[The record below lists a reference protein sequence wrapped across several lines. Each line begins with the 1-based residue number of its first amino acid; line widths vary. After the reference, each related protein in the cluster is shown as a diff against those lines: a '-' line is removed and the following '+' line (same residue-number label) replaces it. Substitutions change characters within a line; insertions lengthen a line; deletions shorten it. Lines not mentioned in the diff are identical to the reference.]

1 MSNSCLNCSD
11 HGCDNCATLA
21 ITLTQA
27 STLARSSERVSF
39 IGGSGFQLAGIID
52 VPDADPKATVLFTH
66 CFTCSKDLKA
76 IVRISR
82 GLAEQGYLVLRY
94 DLTGLGGSQG
104 DFSQTNFTTNRADL
118 QSASS
123 FLIDNFAPPS
133 FLIGHSFGGACSLSM
148 AEEISSVRG
157 IVSLASPSDTTHLA
171 DLLLRMDP
179 KIAMEGVGQVTIGGR
194 TYAIAKQMIAD
205 FRSFDLP
212 TRLRKLEKP
221 TLLFHSPE
229 DETVHF
235 DHVMRLYGLLT
246 QRAMDDNT
254 PPAAVSLIC
263 LSKTD
268 HLLVNNPADVTLVID
283 MTTAWFS
290 RILA

>member
-1 MSNSCLNCSD
+1 MV
-11 HGCDNCATLA
+11 
-21 ITLTQA
+21 
-27 STLARSSERVSF
+27 RSSERVSF
-39 IGGSGFQLAGIID
+39 VGGTGFELAGIVD
-52 VPDADPKATVLFTH
+52 LPDTHPKATVLFTH

-118 QSASS
+118 LAASN
-123 FLIDNFAPPS
+123 FLSETYEPPS

-148 AEEISSVRG
+148 AEELSSVRG

-171 DLLLRMDP
+171 DLLQRMDP
-179 KIAMEGVGQVTIGGR
+179 KIATEGMGQVTIGGR
-194 TYAIAKQMIAD
+194 TYAIAKQMLAD
-205 FRSFDLP
+205 FRSYDLP
-212 TRLRKLEKP
+212 AQLRKLGKP

-229 DETVHF
+229 DETVRF
-235 DHVMRLYGLLT
+235 DHVLRLYSLLT
-246 QRAMDDNT
+246 QRANEDDNS
-254 PPAAVSLIC
+254 PASASLIC
-263 LSKTD
+263 LPQAD
-268 HLLVNNPADVTLVID
+268 HLLVNNPADISFVTNL
-283 MTTAWFS
+283 TAAWFR

>member
-1 MSNSCLNCSD
+1 M
-11 HGCDNCATLA
+11 
-21 ITLTQA
+21 
-27 STLARSSERVSF
+27 ARSSERVSF
-39 IGGSGFQLAGIID
+39 GGGAGFQLAGIID
-52 VPDADPKATVLFTH
+52 VPDAHPKATVLFTH

-82 GLAEQGYLVLRY
+82 GLAEHGYLVLRY

-104 DFSQTNFTTNRADL
+104 DFSLTNFTTNRADL
-118 QSASS
+118 LAASN
-123 FLIDNFAPPS
+123 FLSENFTPPS

-148 AEEISSVRG
+148 AEEIPSVRG

-171 DLLLRMDP
+171 DLLLRKDP
-179 KIAMEGVGQVTIGGR
+179 KIGSEGVGQVSIGGR
-194 TYAIAKQMIAD
+194 TYAIAKQMVAD

-212 TRLRKLEKP
+212 ARLRKLGKP

-246 QRAMDDNT
+246 QRAMDDRI
-254 PPAAVSLIC
+254 PPAAASLIC
-263 LSKTD
+263 LPGSD
-268 HLLVNNPADVTLVID
+268 HLLVNNPADVTFVTDL
-283 MTTAWFS
+283 TNAWFE
-290 RILA
+290 RILT

>member
-1 MSNSCLNCSD
+1 M
-11 HGCDNCATLA
+11 
-21 ITLTQA
+21 
-27 STLARSSERVSF
+27 ARSSERVSF

-52 VPDADPKATVLFTH
+52 LPDAHPIATVLFTH

-82 GLAEQGYLVLRY
+82 GLAELGYLVLRY

-118 QSASS
+118 KAASD
-123 FLIDNFAPPS
+123 FLNAQFTAPT

-148 AEEISSVRG
+148 AEEIPSVRG

-179 KIAMEGVGQVTIGGR
+179 RIASEGVGEVTIGGR
-194 TYAIAKQMIAD
+194 SYSIAKQMIAD

-212 TRLRKLEKP
+212 ARLRKLAKP

-229 DETVHF
+229 DETLGF
-235 DHVMRLYGLLT
+235 DHVLRLYSLLT
-246 QRAMDDNT
+246 QRGIDDST
-254 PPAAVSLIC
+254 PPAASSLIC
-263 LSKTD
+263 LPKAD
-268 HLLVNNPADVTLVID
+268 HLLVKDPADISLVINMSD
-283 MTTAWFS
+283 AWFK
-290 RILA
+290 RLAS